1 MPVRLVLCLMLL
13 FACGRLA
20 AADDATDHA
29 IVIERHWQHFTVA
42 QDGSHTLDVELVKS
56 IVSPSAVEQHAEQYV
71 SFNGSL
77 DQLVSIEAW
86 TTKPDGRRVPV
97 APEQIRDQQEAAS
110 ADAPM
115 FQDTR
120 LKVVIF
126 PGVQAGDT
134 LTLRYTVRR
143 HTPLFPG
150 HFEDFTVAR
159 PYRHKDFRLTYDLP
173 ASMTLQADAVGFVPV
188 ASAGAPGRKRYSF
201 RYVDG
206 PNEGFEQG
214 AVSYLD
220 YGRRLAVSTF
230 PDYAAFARAY
240 HARAAVA
247 AVPDAAIAKLAAEI
261 TQGRHEPR
269 DKAIALSDW
278 VRRNIRYVAVYLGPG
293 GVVPHPASSV
303 LANRYGDC
311 KDHTVLL
318 QALLAAAGIPS
329 SAALVNGD
337 DAYRL
342 PAVPTLGVLNHVI
355 VHVPQLQLFLD
366 PSAGAVAGGFLPPAL
381 LGKPVLLA
389 DSGGFAVTPVFQPA
403 RSRTTTRFDIARD
416 GSSRFHVSRSNGGA
430 MAEPYRH
437 AVRATPQADRDGFV
451 RRMLAGLGQ
460 TGDGLFEPGETE
472 AQSDSS
478 ASGSSAGDS
487 SATEG
492 AAGKA
497 ASRDG
502 ALDNYTL
509 AFSGATDGFVRLPGP
524 VALASTYNFWG
535 GLGDALAEL
544 AREPERRHDFVCP
557 AIDAEDEL
565 RYALPPRTRV
575 LALPKPLVVDDGRFF
590 YRSQYVRENATV
602 VVKRRL
608 QFRHTAAT
616 CTPDDYRQMR
626 PALERMMRDLR
637 GQVVVQ
643 GH

>member
-1 MPVRLVLCLMLL
+1 MSVRFALFLMLL

-20 AADDATDHA
+20 AAGDASDHST
-29 IVIERHWQHFTVA
+29 VIERHWQHVTVA
-42 QDGSHTLDVELVKS
+42 EDGSHTLDVELVKT
-56 IVSPSAVEQHAEQYV
+56 IVSPAAVEQHAEQYV

-77 DQLVSIEAW
+77 DQLVSVEAW

-97 APEQIRDQQEAAS
+97 GPQQMRDQQEAAS

-134 LTLRYTVRR
+134 LTLRYRLRR

-150 HFEDFTVAR
+150 HFEDFTLAR

-173 ASMTLQADAVGFVPV
+173 ASMTLQADAVGFIPV
-188 ASAGAPGRKRYSF
+188 ASAAVPGRRRYSF

-206 PNEGFEQG
+206 ANERAEQG

-230 PDYAAFARAY
+230 ADYAAFASAY

-247 AVPDAAIAKLAAEI
+247 AMPDAAIVKLAAEI
-261 TQGRHEPR
+261 TQGHDEPR
-269 DKAIALSDW
+269 AKAIALSDW

-293 GVVPHPASSV
+293 GVVPHSAASV

-318 QALLAAAGIPS
+318 QALLAASGIPS

-389 DSGGFAVTPVFQPA
+389 DSGAFAVTPAFQPA
-403 RSRTTTRFDIARD
+403 RTRTMTRFDIARD
-416 GSSRFHVSRSNGGA
+416 GSSRFHVRRSNGGA

-437 AVRATPQADRDGFV
+437 AVRTTPQTERDGFV

-460 TGDGLFEPGETE
+460 TGDGLLEPGET
-472 AQSDSS
+472 DSPGAGADGKLVS
-478 ASGSSAGDS
+478 GDAS
-487 SATEG
+487 
-492 AAGKA
+492 
-497 ASRDG
+497 
-502 ALDNYTL
+502 LDNYTL
-509 AFSGATDGFVRLPGP
+509 SFSGATEGFVRLPGP

-544 AREPERRHDFVCP
+544 GREPERRHDFVCP

-590 YRSQYVRENATV
+590 YRSQYAREKDTV

-616 CTPDDYRQMR
+616 CTPEDYRQMR
-626 PALERMMRDLR
+626 PALERMLRDLR

-643 GH
+643 SG